1 MRMHVTKLCLEPTSM
16 VKVWRRSFLT
26 RLRSRRPAAAPKP
39 GLRGEIDTFVHIR
52 AVRARLLNRLVLL
65 AALIA
70 ATASCGDVA
79 RQGRAPVFLVIDR
92 LEASRGPDG
101 EFVGTLLSDV
111 ITNITTPAPC
121 TETAPCPTVFND
133 SGRVTL
139 RLVLKDLGT
148 PTAPSTISTNN
159 EVTITRYRVSYRR
172 ADGRNTPGVDVPY
185 GFDGAVTGTV
195 AAASSIAL
203 TFELVRHVAKVESPL
218 VQLKTNPTIIATIAD
233 VSFFGVDRVG
243 NDVSAAGALLIEF
256 GNFGD

>member
-1 MRMHVTKLCLEPTSM
+1 MTIQR
-16 VKVWRRSFLT
+16 LT
-26 RLRSRRPAAAPKP
+26 R
-39 GLRGEIDTFVHIR
+39 V
-52 AVRARLLNRLVLL
+52 LVLV
-65 AALIA
+65 ALIA

-101 EFVGTLLSDV
+101 DFVDTLLSDV
-111 ITNITTPAPC
+111 ITNVTTPAPC
-121 TETAPCPTVFND
+121 SDTAPCPTVFDD

-139 RLVLKDLGT
+139 RIVPKDLGT
-148 PTAPSTISTNN
+148 PTAPGVISTNN

-195 AAASSIAL
+195 PAGASL
-203 TFELVRHVAKVESPL
+203 TLAFELVRHVAKFESPL
-218 VQLKTNPTIIATIAD
+218 VQLKTSPTVIASIAD
-233 VSFFGVDRVG
+233 VSFYGVDRVG
-243 NDVSAAGALLIEF
+243 NNVSVAGALLIEF